1 LLQHFLHYE
10 LMKTNSDYKGFI
22 FDLDGVLVSTE
33 HNHFI
38 AWQKTAN
45 LIGIDFSEEENE
57 NLKGVSRIDSLKYI
71 LNLGNTVLSNEEFN
85 NLLEFKNESYLES
98 IQYLTKQN
106 CLKGVVET
114 LSKAKSKVIKL
125 AVGSSSKNA
134 KRILKLIEIEDY
146 FDIVIDGSMVE
157 NLKPSPEV
165 FLKASSMLG
174 LDPSE
179 CLVFE
184 DAASGIQAAKAGGF
198 QAIGIGNEN
207 IKHLADLYYNDLTE
221 FTF

>member
-1 LLQHFLHYE
+1 
-10 LMKTNSDYKGFI
+10 MKTSSEYKGFI

-33 HNHFI
+33 HNHFL

-45 LIGIDFSEEENE
+45 SLGIDFSEEENE
-57 NLKGVSRIDSLKYI
+57 NLKGVSRVDSLKYI
-71 LNLGNTVLSNEEFN
+71 LNLGNTVLSDDEFN
-85 NLLEFKNESYLES
+85 NHLDSKNQFYLDS
-98 IQYLTKQN
+98 IQNLTKQD

-114 LSKAKSKVIKL
+114 LSKAKSKGIKL

-146 FDIVIDGSMVE
+146 FDTVIDGSMVE
-157 NLKPSPEV
+157 NLKPSPDV
-165 FLKASSMLG
+165 FLKAASILG
-174 LDPSE
+174 LEPSE
-179 CLVFE
+179 CHVFE

-198 QAIGIGNEN
+198 MAIGIGNEN
-207 IKHLADLYYNDLTE
+207 IKHLADHYYNDLTE

>member
-1 LLQHFLHYE
+1 
-10 LMKTNSDYKGFI
+10 MKTSSEYKGFI

-33 HNHFI
+33 HNHFQ

-45 LIGIDFSEEENE
+45 SLGIQFSEEENE

-71 LNLGNTVLSNEEFN
+71 LNLGNTVLSNDQFN

-98 IQYLTKQN
+98 IQYLTQQN

-114 LSKAKSKVIKL
+114 LSRAKSQGIKL

-146 FDIVIDGSMVE
+146 FDTIIDGSMVE
-157 NLKPSPEV
+157 NLKPSPDV
-165 FLKASSMLG
+165 FLKAASILG
-174 LDPSE
+174 LEPSE

-198 QAIGIGNEN
+198 MAIGIGNEN
-207 IKHLADLYYNDLTE
+207 IKHLADHYYNDLTE

>member
-1 LLQHFLHYE
+1 
-10 LMKTNSDYKGFI
+10 MKTNSDYKGFI

>member
-1 LLQHFLHYE
+1 
-10 LMKTNSDYKGFI
+10 MKTNSDYKGFI

-33 HNHFI
+33 HNHFL
-38 AWQKTAN
+38 AWQKTADM
-45 LIGIDFSEEENE
+45 LGIDFSEEENE
-57 NLKGVSRIDSLKYI
+57 NLKGVSRVDSLKYI
-71 LNLGNTVLSNEEFN
+71 LNLGKAVLSSEEFN
-85 NLLEFKNESYLES
+85 NLLDFKNESYLDS
-98 IQYLTKQN
+98 IQNLTQQN
-106 CLKGVVET
+106 CLNGVVET
-114 LSKAKSKVIKL
+114 LSKAKARGIKL

-146 FDIVIDGSMVE
+146 FDTVIDGSMVE

-165 FLKASSMLG
+165 FLKAASNLG
-174 LDPSE
+174 LEPSE

-198 QAIGIGNEN
+198 LAIGIGNEN
-207 IKHLADLYYNDLTE
+207 IKHLADHYYNDLTE

>member
-1 LLQHFLHYE
+1 
-10 LMKTNSDYKGFI
+10 MKTNSEYKGFI

-45 LIGIDFSEEENE
+45 ILGIDFSEEENE

-98 IQYLTKQN
+98 IQYLTQQN

-114 LSKAKSKVIKL
+114 LSKAKSKGIKL

-134 KRILKLIEIEDY
+134 KRILKLIEIEEY
-146 FDIVIDGSMVE
+146 FDAIVDGSMVE

-174 LDPSE
+174 LESSE

-198 QAIGIGNEN
+198 LAIGIGNEN
-207 IKHLADLYYNDLTE
+207 IKHLADHYYNDLTE

>member
-1 LLQHFLHYE
+1 
-10 LMKTNSDYKGFI
+10 MKTSSEYKGFI

-33 HNHFI
+33 HNHFQ

-45 LIGIDFSEEENE
+45 SLGIQFSEEENE

-71 LNLGNTVLSNEEFN
+71 LNLGNTVLSNDQFN

-98 IQYLTKQN
+98 IQYLTQQN

-114 LSKAKSKVIKL
+114 LSKAKSQGIKL

-146 FDIVIDGSMVE
+146 FDTIIDGSMVE
-157 NLKPSPEV
+157 NLKPSPDV
-165 FLKASSMLG
+165 FLKAASILG
-174 LDPSE
+174 LEPSE

-198 QAIGIGNEN
+198 MAIGIGNEN
-207 IKHLADLYYNDLTE
+207 IKDLADHYYNDLTE

>member
-1 LLQHFLHYE
+1 
-10 LMKTNSDYKGFI
+10 MKTNSDYKGFI

-45 LIGIDFSEEENE
+45 ILGIDFSEEENE

-98 IQYLTKQN
+98 IQYLTQQN

-114 LSKAKSKVIKL
+114 LSKAKSKGIKL

-146 FDIVIDGSMVE
+146 FDTVIDGSMVE

-174 LDPSE
+174 LESSE

-198 QAIGIGNEN
+198 LAIGIGNEN
-207 IKHLADLYYNDLTE
+207 IKHLADHYYNDLTE

>member
-1 LLQHFLHYE
+1 
-10 LMKTNSDYKGFI
+10 MKTNSDYKGFI

-33 HNHFI
+33 HNHFL
-38 AWQKTAN
+38 AWQKTADM
-45 LIGIDFSEEENE
+45 LGIDFSEEENE
-57 NLKGVSRIDSLKYI
+57 NLKGVSRVDSLKYI
-71 LNLGNTVLSNEEFN
+71 LNLGNAVLSSEEFN
-85 NLLEFKNESYLES
+85 NLLDFKNESYLDS
-98 IQYLTKQN
+98 IQNLTQQN
-106 CLKGVVET
+106 CLNGVVET
-114 LSKAKSKVIKL
+114 LSKAKARGIKL

-146 FDIVIDGSMVE
+146 FDTVIDGSMVE

-165 FLKASSMLG
+165 FLKAASNLG
-174 LDPSE
+174 LEPSE

-198 QAIGIGNEN
+198 LAIGIGNEN
-207 IKHLADLYYNDLTE
+207 IKHLADHYYNDLTE

>member
-1 LLQHFLHYE
+1 
-10 LMKTNSDYKGFI
+10 MKTNSEIKGFI

-33 HNHFI
+33 HNHFL

-45 LIGIDFSEEENE
+45 LLGIDFSEEENE
-57 NLKGVSRIDSLKYI
+57 NLKGVSRVDSLKYI
-71 LNLGNTVLSNEEFN
+71 LNLGNVVLGDKEFN
-85 NLLEFKNESYLES
+85 NLLDLKNESYLNS
-98 IQYLTKQN
+98 IQDLTQHN
-106 CLKGVVET
+106 CLTGVVET
-114 LSKAKSKVIKL
+114 LSKAKAKGIKL

-134 KRILKLIEIEDY
+134 KRILKLIQIEDY
-146 FDIVIDGSMVE
+146 FDAIIDGSMVE

-165 FLKASSMLG
+165 FLKAASILG
-174 LDPSE
+174 LDPAE

-198 QAIGIGNEN
+198 TAIGIGNEN
-207 IKHLADLYYNDLTE
+207 IKQLADHYYNDLTE

>member
-1 LLQHFLHYE
+1 
-10 LMKTNSDYKGFI
+10 MKTNSDYKGFI

-33 HNHFI
+33 HNHFL

-45 LIGIDFSEEENE
+45 SLGIVFSEEENE
-57 NLKGVSRIDSLKYI
+57 NLKGVSRVDSLRYI
-71 LNLGNTVLSNEEFN
+71 MNLGNTVLSDDEFN
-85 NLLEFKNESYLES
+85 NHLDSKNQFYLDS
-98 IQYLTKQN
+98 IQNLTKQD

-114 LSKAKSKVIKL
+114 LSKAKSKGIKL

-157 NLKPSPEV
+157 NLKPSPDV
-165 FLKASSMLG
+165 FLKAASILG
-174 LDPSE
+174 LEPSE

-184 DAASGIQAAKAGGF
+184 DAASGIQAAKTGGF
-198 QAIGIGNEN
+198 KAIGIGNES
-207 IKHLADLYYNDLTE
+207 IKYLADHYYNDLTE

>member
-1 LLQHFLHYE
+1 MFHTA
-10 LMKTNSDYKGFI
+10 KIKGFI

-33 HNHFI
+33 HNHFL

-45 LIGIDFSEEENE
+45 LLGIDFSEAENE
-57 NLKGVSRIDSLKYI
+57 NLKGVSRIDSLTYI

-85 NLLEFKNESYLES
+85 NLLDFKNESYLNS
-98 IQYLTKQN
+98 IQDLTQHN
-106 CLKGVVET
+106 CLTGVVET
-114 LSKAKSKVIKL
+114 LSKAKAKGIKL

-134 KRILKLIEIEDY
+134 KRILKLIQIEDY
-146 FDIVIDGSMVE
+146 FDTIIDGSMVE

-165 FLKASSMLG
+165 FLKAASILG

-198 QAIGIGNEN
+198 TAIGIGNEN
-207 IKHLADLYYNDLTE
+207 IKQLADYYYNDLTE

>member
-1 LLQHFLHYE
+1 
-10 LMKTNSDYKGFI
+10 MKTNSDYKGFI

-57 NLKGVSRIDSLKYI
+57 NLKGVSRVDSLKYI
-71 LNLGNTVLSNEEFN
+71 LNLENTILSNEEFI
-85 NLLEFKNESYLES
+85 NLLDFKNESYLES
-98 IQYLTKQN
+98 IQDLTQQN

-114 LSKAKSKVIKL
+114 LSKAKSKGIKL

-134 KRILKLIEIEDY
+134 KRILKLIEIEEY
-146 FDIVIDGSMVE
+146 FDAIVDGSMVE

-174 LDPSE
+174 LMPSE

-184 DAASGIQAAKAGGF
+184 DAASGIQAAKSGGF
-198 QAIGIGNEN
+198 TAIGIGNDN
-207 IKHLADLYYNDLTE
+207 IKHLADHYYNDLTE

>member
-1 LLQHFLHYE
+1 MFHTA
-10 LMKTNSDYKGFI
+10 KIKGFI

-33 HNHFI
+33 HNHFL

-45 LIGIDFSEEENE
+45 LLGIDFSEEENE

-71 LNLGNTVLSNEEFN
+71 LNLGNVVLGDKEFN
-85 NLLEFKNESYLES
+85 NLLDFKNESYLNS
-98 IQYLTKQN
+98 IQDLTQQN
-106 CLKGVVET
+106 CLTGVVET
-114 LSKAKSKVIKL
+114 LSKAKAKGIKL

-134 KRILKLIEIEDY
+134 KRILKLIQIEDY
-146 FDIVIDGSMVE
+146 FDTIIDGSMVE

-165 FLKASSMLG
+165 FLKAASILG

-198 QAIGIGNEN
+198 TAIGIGNEN
-207 IKHLADLYYNDLTE
+207 IKQLADHYYNDLTE